1 MGTPG
6 LALGQIKIAFCI
18 LGGDITTQIGYTS
31 RPAEA
36 NMQTGSDRPA
46 KNKIQIPY
54 AQIEYTGTFKVP
66 IVKAF
71 APPTGIIE
79 NLLRALKPH
88 GFSIDGVEARSRE
101 KATDCAVELRR
112 ALPVTSFKVT
122 PAKIVVTADN
132 PDWSNREKLIE
143 TVKTGLH
150 AVLGLEHSELES
162 QLFVLAMHVQLQDKP
177 RKEITAPLLSTTA
190 YELLSGDSEF
200 QGIVLTRIG
209 VSVVIDASNVHANAL
224 FVRLVREHKPTTT
237 IDQIADQLYADE
249 THIFEVLGLDGEL

>member
-1 MGTPG
+1 MQSASNQTP
-6 LALGQIKIAFCI
+6 
-18 LGGDITTQIGYTS
+18 
-31 RPAEA
+31 
-36 NMQTGSDRPA
+36 
-46 KNKIQIPY
+46 KNKIQIPF
-54 AQIEYTGTFKVP
+54 AQIEYTGTFKEP
-66 IVKAF
+66 LIKPF
-71 APPTGIIE
+71 APPTGMIE

-101 KATDCAVELRR
+101 KAIDCAVELRR
-112 ALPVTSFKVT
+112 PLPVTSFKVN
-122 PAKIVVTADN
+122 PAKVVVTADN

-143 TVKTGLH
+143 TVKTGLF
-150 AVLGLEHSELES
+150 AVLGLEHTELES

-200 QGIVLTRIG
+200 QGIVLTRTG

-224 FVRLVREHKPTTT
+224 FVRLVRQHKPTATLEE
-237 IDQIADQLYADE
+237 IADQLYADE